1 MGGFMSCFIELLR
14 EHQHDF
20 MHHYNNQLNHNM
32 RRAINAMLSC
42 KTSEQRKMSWCCAH
56 CHHQAQ
62 HPLSCG
68 HRHCPQCQH
77 QTTMQWL
84 QRQQQKLLPCH
95 YFMVTFT
102 LPFEFRTL
110 ARYQPKA
117 LYQTMFKVVSNV
129 LKGFAKQQFKADI
142 GFTMVLHTHN
152 RRRDLHPHIHV
163 IMPCGHYDADKN
175 QWYKGNKQFLFNEF
189 TLAKV
194 WRAQL
199 LDAVNQHKQ
208 INLPSKYPKKWVVD
222 CRKVGFGEKAYQ
234 YLSRY
239 LYRGVLSDK
248 DIINYDDNT
257 VTFKYQ
263 DSQTKKSATRT
274 LPILKFLWLILQH
287 VLPKGLQRVRDCGY
301 LRGNAGK
308 LRQRIQILL
317 INTKDWVIPE
327 KQPQPK
333 AIRICPCCKH
343 EMLCMGVIINL
354 ARTK

>member
-1 MGGFMSCFIELLR
+1 MV
-14 EHQHDF
+14 
-20 MHHYNNQLNHNM
+20 
-32 RRAINAMLSC
+32 
-42 KTSEQRKMSWCCAH
+42 
-56 CHHQAQ
+56 
-62 HPLSCG
+62 
-68 HRHCPQCQH
+68 
-77 QTTMQWL
+77 TTTTAKITAL
-84 QRQQQKLLPCH
+84 H

-129 LKGFAKQQFKADI
+129 LKGFAKRQLKADI

-163 IMPCGHYDADKN
+163 VMPCGYYDADKN
-175 QWYKGNKQFLFNEF
+175 QWHKGNKHFLFNEF
-189 TLAKV
+189 TLAQV
-194 WRAQL
+194 WRAQM
-199 LDAVNQHKQ
+199 LDAINKHAQ
-208 INLPSKYPKKWVVD
+208 ISLPAKYPKKWVVD

-239 LYRGVLSDK
+239 LYRGVISDK
-248 DIINYDDNT
+248 DIINYDNNT

-263 DSQTKKSATRT
+263 DSQTKKTATRT
-274 LPILKFLWLILQH
+274 LPVLKFLWLILQY

-317 INTKDWVIPE
+317 INTKDWIIPE
-327 KQPQPK
+327 KQEKPK
-333 AIRICPCCKH
+333 AIRLCPCCQH

-354 ARTK
+354 ARTN